1 MLSLIIGCVKHLDL
15 SAYNGEQTRKY
26 GLPEQPKL
34 RKYFLDY
41 MLNYLLLPYDLNK
54 KPSAP
59 VPQAN
64 SQQTPNDATTTVA
77 SNPTSEVPACLNE
90 KVYKQF
96 KADLST
102 ESEDEIEEVVFY
114 SKLKF

>member
-1 MLSLIIGCVKHLDL
+1 MLGLIIGCIKHLDL
-15 SAYNGEQTRKY
+15 SAYNGEQTRKF
-26 GLPEQPKL
+26 GLAEQPKL

-59 VPQAN
+59 APQAN
-64 SQQTPNDATTTVA
+64 GQQPPTDAITTAT
-77 SNPTSEVPACLNE
+77 SNPASEVPACLNE
-90 KVYKQF
+90 KVFKQF

-102 ESEDEIEEVVFY
+102 ESEDEIEEVFCLY
-114 SKLKF
+114 LI